1 SQNKTRPPR
10 RKLTA
15 TVRIPAVAGVH
26 RTVAATYL
34 LPLTTALMLFPLVA
48 LVIMIPAAVV
58 SYRRR
63 GRAGGRT
70 TMVFYTFVF
79 YLLAIAMQT
88 VIPLPSNSAYCTE
101 PSYASSPQLRPFYFL
116 EVVAQRAH
124 GHWSPVAI
132 MHNPAVWTTSLNI
145 VMLLPLGVFLRYAQR
160 LRFLPTVLI
169 GFGVSLFF
177 ELTQLTG
184 LWFVYPCPYRLFS
197 VDDMILNT
205 VGAAA
210 GWLLAG
216 PLAKLLPEL
225 DPERDRRRYAAKV
238 TVPRRLLALITDLVA
253 YTVLL
258 AFVFGLLT
266 LFGENLDH
274 RGTLILVLGLVWF
287 VLVPTLTGSTLGKRA
302 MLLRVRRTSGRRA
315 GPVSLLIRNGILLSP
330 LWLLWLLLNLDHW
343 DIAAHPQQLL
353 IPAGLLVSVFVVLV
367 WTPLAVLLGDDHR
380 APYERLTGTVNTAIV
395 APVPEPEPLE
405 PARQ

>member
-1 SQNKTRPPR
+1 
-10 RKLTA
+10 
-15 TVRIPAVAGVH
+15 
-26 RTVAATYL
+26 VAATYL
-34 LPLTTALMLFPLVA
+34 LPVTTALLLFPLVV
-48 LVIMIPAAVV
+48 LMIMIPAAVV

-70 TMVFYTFVF
+70 TVVFYSFVF

-88 VIPLPSNSAYCTE
+88 VVPLPSGSGYCTE

-116 EVVAQRAH
+116 EVVAQRAR
-124 GHWSPVAI
+124 GHWSPGAI
-132 MHNPAVWTTSLNI
+132 LHNPAVWTTVLNV
-145 VMLLPLGVFLRYAQR
+145 VMLVPLGVFLRYAHR
-160 LRFLPTVLI
+160 LRFLPTVLL

-197 VDDMILNT
+197 VDDLMLNT
-205 VGAAA
+205 AGAAV
-210 GWLLAG
+210 GWLVAG
-216 PLAKLLPEL
+216 PLGRILPEL
-225 DPERDRRRYAAKV
+225 DPERDHRRYAAKV
-238 TVPRRLLALITDLVA
+238 TVTRRLFALITDLVT

-266 LFGENLDH
+266 LFGESLEH

-315 GPVSLLIRNGILLSP
+315 GPLSLLVRNGILFSP
-330 LWLLWLLLNLDHW
+330 LWLLWLLLNLDRW
-343 DIAAHPQQLL
+343 DLRAHPAQLL
-353 IPAGLLVSVFVVLV
+353 IPAGLLVSVFVVV
-367 WTPLAVLLGDDHR
+367 IWTPLAVLLDDEHR
-380 APYERLTGTVNTAIV
+380 APYERLTRTVNTAIV
-395 APVPEPEPLE
+395 TPE
-405 PARQ
+405 PARLSSVDTQNAGTLS